1 MWIILFSEVTL
12 FEHMCLNNLFILDC
26 RYSSVIKVENI
37 RVSNCIPFQLSQEK
51 QNKIPYANTDQN
63 TINNGDLQTSTSPNF
78 FVGGSICTQAM

>member
-1 MWIILFSEVTL
+1 MSQQ
-12 FEHMCLNNLFILDC
+12 FILDC

-63 TINNGDLQTSTSPNF
+63 TINNGDLQTSRQTSTF
-78 FVGGSICTQAM
+78 FVGESICTQAM

>member
-1 MWIILFSEVTL
+1 MSQQ
-12 FEHMCLNNLFILDC
+12 FILDC

-63 TINNGDLQTSTSPNF
+63 TINNGDLQMSTSPNF

>member
-26 RYSSVIKVENI
+26 RYSSVITVENI

-78 FVGGSICTQAM
+78 FVGGNICTQAM